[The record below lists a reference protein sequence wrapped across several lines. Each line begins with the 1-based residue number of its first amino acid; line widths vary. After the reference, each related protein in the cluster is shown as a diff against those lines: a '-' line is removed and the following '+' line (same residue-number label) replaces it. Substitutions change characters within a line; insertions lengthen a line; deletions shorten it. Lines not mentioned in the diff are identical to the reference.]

1 MRNFKLV
8 ALMAAM
14 GLILACNFPMLS
26 PTTQPS
32 SPTPTSAGVAPLDT
46 PTTLPPTFTAVPSI
60 TPTATIVPTPS
71 VPQVSPVTAAVNC
84 RSGPDVS
91 YPAASSVALGQV
103 AQIVGRNDDLSW
115 WYVRDPY
122 NTSSFCWVSAAVVST
137 AGNLAGLPVIA
148 PPAAVVTKVTANAD
162 VASPVV
168 CGGPN
173 VISFSGQVTT
183 NGATKVQVQWE
194 ITGDKNNTTP
204 SQTMNFKGA
213 GTKSAPDPGAYT
225 ADCGH
230 YTITLHV
237 TSPNDI
243 SASKNFSVEP

>member
-1 MRNFKLV
+1 MRILKLV

-14 GLILACNFPMLS
+14 GLILACNFPMFS

-46 PTTLPPTFTAVPSI
+46 ATTLPPTFTAVPTI

-84 RSGPDVS
+84 RTGPDVS

-103 AQIVGRNDDLSW
+103 AQIVGRNDDSSW

-122 NTSSFCWVSAAVVST
+122 NTGSFCWVFAAVVTT

-148 PPAAVVTKVTANAD
+148 PPAVRRDQGHGKCRRGFAGGVRRAQCDHVQRPGHHQRRDEGPGPMGNHRRQAQYHSL
-162 VASPVV
+162 ASHEFQRRR
-168 CGGPN
+168 N
-173 VISFSGQVTT
+173 EKRSR
-183 NGATKVQVQWE
+183 
-194 ITGDKNNTTP
+194 
-204 SQTMNFKGA
+204 
-213 GTKSAPDPGAYT
+213 PGRLLYRLWP
-225 ADCGH
+225 
-230 YTITLHV
+230 LHHHFACDQ
-237 TSPNDI
+237 PQ
-243 SASKNFSVEP
+243 